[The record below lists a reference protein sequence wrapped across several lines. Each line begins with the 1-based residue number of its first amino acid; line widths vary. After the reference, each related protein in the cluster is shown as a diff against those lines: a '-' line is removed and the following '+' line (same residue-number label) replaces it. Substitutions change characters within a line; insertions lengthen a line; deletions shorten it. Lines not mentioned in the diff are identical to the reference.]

1 VRAGREDDGLRLDF
15 AQATGEDRGVVHTR
29 GSADLS
35 TCHRLAHAS
44 GSRSSGDMR
53 ARIVHLQ
60 RDKTMTVGHRVF
72 TLLPYARRGAE
83 ALSVQREDLHGT
95 LREGDGAGHE
105 TSRPMHVRADG

>member
-1 VRAGREDDGLRLDF
+1 MSPLLADERRILEDAEGVRLLVTVVGGSVPSRIRLW
-15 AQATGEDRGVVHTR
+15 TSRR
-29 GSADLS
+29 I
-35 TCHRLAHAS
+35 S

-53 ARIVHLQ
+53 PRIVHLQ

-95 LREGDGAGHE
+95 SREGGGAGHE